1 MNVCTRNRILE
12 LFEKHRATPNAQ
24 YDDDHF
30 LDFLLASP
38 KQKRAVYNSFRG
50 LRRFNSFLD
59 EVQNEF
65 ALCFSSE
72 DRDANY
78 PIDKFVNRIQE
89 LQKSQRG
96 SLKSLNNQL
105 MAGAG
110 WQVLMVAVFIFF
122 IVAIWFQNSLSAL
135 SLVVT
140 LATVFNL
147 WFILFARRAKAY
159 LVRLKDRIESAVS

>member
-1 MNVCTRNRILE
+1 MNVCTRNRILA

-50 LRRFNSFLD
+50 LRRFNAFLD

-65 ALCFSSE
+65 AVCFSIE

-89 LQKSQRG
+89 LQKSQ
-96 SLKSLNNQL
+96 
-105 MAGAG
+105 
-110 WQVLMVAVFIFF
+110 AV
-122 IVAIWFQNSLSAL
+122 
-135 SLVVT
+135 
-140 LATVFNL
+140 
-147 WFILFARRAKAY
+147 R
-159 LVRLKDRIESAVS
+159 